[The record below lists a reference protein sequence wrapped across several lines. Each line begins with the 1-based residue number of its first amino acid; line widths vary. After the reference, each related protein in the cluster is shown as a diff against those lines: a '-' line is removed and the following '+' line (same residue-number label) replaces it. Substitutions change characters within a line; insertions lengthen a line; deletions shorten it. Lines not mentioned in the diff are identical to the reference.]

1 MDAQS
6 LSQHLH
12 LPLFLAGTKI
22 QEIDTYMHLG
32 THFSNNMSWAEH
44 IRTITRTAWQ
54 RLNMLRV
61 LKFRLKRFSLEKI
74 YTSFIRP
81 LLQYSDSILGDIL
94 NQEEINLVV
103 SVHTEAARIVSRA
116 TKLCNIDRLLSDLS

>member
-1 MDAQS
+1 
-6 LSQHLH
+6 
-12 LPLFLAGTKI
+12 
-22 QEIDTYMHLG
+22 MHFG

-81 LLQYSDSILGDIL
+81 VLEYSDSILWDNL
-94 NQEEINLVV
+94 NQEEINLVD
-103 SVHTEAARIVSRA
+103 SVHTEAARIVSGA